1 MVADSTTISE
11 QTQSPINHQ
20 RIGNAIKVNK
30 LKVKKI
36 LSQVH
41 LNMTQEYVTF
51 ILPSDEESEQ
61 ITSQFMMNS
70 ELKQLSI
77 KGQIEGQTEPSAS
90 KRVITRGKPL

>member
-1 MVADSTTISE
+1 
-11 QTQSPINHQ
+11 
-20 RIGNAIKVNK
+20 

-77 KGQIEGQTEPSAS
+77 KGNMNY
-90 KRVITRGKPL
+90 